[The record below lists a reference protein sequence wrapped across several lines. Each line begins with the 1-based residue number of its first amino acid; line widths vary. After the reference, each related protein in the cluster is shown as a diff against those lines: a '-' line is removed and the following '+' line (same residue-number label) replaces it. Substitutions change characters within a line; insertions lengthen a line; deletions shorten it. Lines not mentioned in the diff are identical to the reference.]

1 MRFSNWRCELNRKV
15 RLIKKMFGY
24 GPKLKTYVGPQ
35 DPEDLKKR
43 EFLEWHIGLVSG
55 LNDGKVRASIDYVGN
70 NVWRFNPEISLGLL
84 EFGRHAKEFIIL
96 KDREERHKPIIQY
109 GKVNDQWVK
118 LKHEGYYLIE
128 NSENKDVFK
137 QYDD

>member
-1 MRFSNWRCELNRKV
+1 MSFSNWRCELNRRV

-24 GPKLKTYVGPQ
+24 GPKLKTYVGPP
-35 DPEDLKKR
+35 DPEDKGKR
-43 EFLEWHIGLVSG
+43 EFLEWHLGLVE
-55 LNDGKVRASIDYVGN
+55 GKNCSASIDYVGN
-70 NVWRFNPEISLGLL
+70 NVWDFND
-84 EFGRHAKEFIIL
+84 KEFIIL
-96 KDREERHKPIIQY
+96 KDREERHKPHIQY

-118 LKHEGYYLIE
+118 LNHEGYYLIE

>member
-1 MRFSNWRCELNRKV
+1 MNYSNWRCKLNRRV
-15 RLIKKMFGY
+15 RLIKKILGF
-24 GPKLKTYVGPQ
+24 GPKLKTYVGPP
-35 DPEDLKKR
+35 DPEDKGKR
-43 EFLEWHIGLVSG
+43 EFLEWHLALVEGPGVIG
-55 LNDGKVRASIDYVGN
+55 SIDYIGN
-70 NVWRFNPEISLGLL
+70 NVWRFNSA
-84 EFGRHAKEFIIL
+84 FGNVKDFIIL
-96 KDREERHKPIIQY
+96 KDREERHKPHIQY